1 MKQHVP
7 LPRSLIQLGK
17 AGFLALIGCAAPAK
31 ARPYDCVVL
40 ITSDPG
46 QALSGVVLT
55 RDGARVGVTTEHGAR
70 VSLLGKE
77 GEVAVLDVLCP
88 EGFRSPENRLQ
99 IPLKR
104 FADSQHT
111 PEYSVVCA
119 PKLRLVVVAI
129 RANQGA
135 SLPVMYLGQPIAR
148 TDAYGAA
155 HVALLLP
162 PNSQFELTLAT
173 NQPEAARL
181 RPQNPTARFVVPD
194 RDELLALDQP
204 FGLEK
209 AKQKMVVKVHAPI
222 GPVRL
227 N

>member
-1 MKQHVP
+1 M
-7 LPRSLIQLGK
+7 L
-17 AGFLALIGCAAPAK
+17 FGCSVQAK
-31 ARPYDCVVL
+31 PRPYDCVVL
-40 ITSDPG
+40 VTSDPG
-46 QALSGVVLT
+46 QALPGVELT

-70 VSLLGKE
+70 LALLGKE
-77 GEVAVLDVLCP
+77 GEVAVLDVRCP
-88 EGFRSPENRLQ
+88 EGFRAPEQPLQ

-104 FADSQHT
+104 FADTQHT

-129 RANQGA
+129 RADHGA
-135 SLPVMYLGQPIAR
+135 SLPVMYLGQPVAR
-148 TDAYGAA
+148 TDASGAA
-155 HVALLLP
+155 HVALRLP

-173 NQPEAARL
+173 TQPEAARL

-194 RDELLALDQP
+194 GDELLALDQP
-204 FGLEK
+204 FSFEK
-209 AKQKMVVKVHAPI
+209 AKPKGVAKVRAPV